1 MTLPDISSRYEFVIF
16 PWNDNFATGIS
27 IIDEQHK
34 VLVAILNKL
43 ASYFVH
49 EASSTANLDALVQE
63 LADYAD
69 FHFRTEEEIWHQH
82 FTGHPLLQAHQQA
95 HRDFFKKISDIQQN
109 ERNLE
114 GFADELFGYLTRW
127 LAFHILDSD
136 KRMALA
142 TIKTKAGIELEQA
155 LALADQDMTGTL
167 ALLIRAVLDMYG
179 DLSASTI
186 ELMKQKMARQRL
198 ETELHETAEQLA
210 AEKLRAS
217 EDRYRVLVNAIPD
230 AIFVAHMPTARII
243 DVNIA
248 AETLTGY
255 SVLQLLSMQVFDLHP
270 PETLDFHRENVAELL
285 NSDSPKKRFE
295 NILLTASGQRIDVE
309 ISVHGPLNMQGDL
322 CLVGVFRD
330 ITERKKHRDQ
340 LEHVA
345 FFDELTGLLNRNGI
359 KRYLDDLLAVSDR
372 KFLVVHADIDDF
384 SAINALYGL
393 EFGDRLLQAFA
404 LQLNNVVTVDLK
416 TARLGGDEFLFVF
429 EQANDIPLAG
439 EFMQSFLKSLQQPVF
454 VGDISIQPSVSA
466 GVKLRASNEQ
476 TSSEVLLRQT
486 AHALYLAKV
495 SGRAQFHILDQA
507 QENEERSKHLLLNQV
522 KQGLTNHEFVLLYQP
537 KVNMLTGAV
546 SGVEALIRWQ
556 HPSKGLLQPGQFMP
570 ITVGHPLSVDI
581 DNWVISEATHQLTQ
595 WQQTLP
601 NLRISINLCA
611 MSLQDPGFASRIL
624 GITRSGQTDLC
635 HRLSIEVLESSAMGD
650 IDTAISNLKHC
661 RQAGISVAIDDFGT
675 GFSSLSY
682 LKKLPVDCLKID
694 QGFVRDMVNSK
705 DDVAII
711 QGFIN
716 ISKAFELDTIAEGV
730 ETIEQG
736 QLLIS
741 MGCHNAQGYAI
752 STPMPATAVESWLAG
767 WKVPDEWRQAGN
779 STDNV

>member
-1 MTLPDISSRYEFVIF
+1 MTLPNTSSRYEFVIF
-16 PWNDNFATGIS
+16 PWNDNFATGIA

-43 ASYFVH
+43 ANHFVH
-49 EASSTANLDALVQE
+49 EASSTSNLDALVQE

-82 FTGHPLLQAHQQA
+82 FTGHPLLQAHEQA
-95 HRDFFKKISDIQQN
+95 HRDFFKKISDIQQS

-142 TIKTKAGIELEQA
+142 TIKTNAGIELEQA

-230 AIFVAHMPTARII
+230 AVVVAHMPTARII
-243 DVNIA
+243 DVNVA

-255 SVLQLLSMQVFDLHP
+255 SVQQLLSMQVFDLHP
-270 PETLDFHRENVAELL
+270 PETWDFHRENVAELIS
-285 NSDSPKKRFE
+285 SDSPKERFE

-330 ITERKKHRDQ
+330 ITERKKHRAQ

-359 KRYLDDLLAVSDR
+359 KRHLDEVLAVSDR
-372 KFLVVHADIDDF
+372 NLLVVHADIDDF
-384 SAINALYGL
+384 SSINALYGS
-393 EFGDRLLQAFA
+393 EFGDRLLQAFS
-404 LQLNNVVTVDLK
+404 LQLNNLVAVDAK

-429 EQANDIPLAG
+429 EQANDIFSAS
-439 EFMQSFLKSLQQPVF
+439 EFMQRLLKSLQQPVF

-466 GVKLRASNEQ
+466 GVKLRTINEQ

-507 QENEERSKHLLLNQV
+507 QEDEERSRHLLLKEV
-522 KQGLTNHEFVLLYQP
+522 AQGLANHEFVLFYQP

-556 HPSKGLLQPGQFMP
+556 HPIKGLMQPGQFMP

-581 DNWVISEATHQLTQ
+581 DNWVISQATHQLMQ

-601 NLRISINLCA
+601 DLKISVNLCA
-611 MSLQDPGFASRIL
+611 MSLQDPGFSGRIL
-624 GITRSGQTDLC
+624 GMARSGQTDLC
-635 HRLSIEVLESSAMGD
+635 HRLAIEVLESSAMGD
-650 IDTAISNLKHC
+650 IDTAINNLMQC

-736 QLLIS
+736 QLLLS
-741 MGCHNAQGYAI
+741 MGCHYAQGYAI
-752 STPMPATAVESWLAG
+752 SKPMPANAVGTWLAE
-767 WKVPDEWRQAGN
+767 WKTPDVWSRAA
-779 STDNV
+779 S

>member
-1 MTLPDISSRYEFVIF
+1 MTLPNTSSRYEFVIF
-16 PWNDNFATGIS
+16 PWNDNFATGIA

-43 ASYFVH
+43 ANHFVH

-82 FTGHPLLQAHQQA
+82 FTGHPLLHAHEQA
-95 HRDFFKKISDIQQN
+95 HRDFFKKISDIQQS

-142 TIKTKAGIELEQA
+142 TIKTNAGIELEQA

-230 AIFVAHMPTARII
+230 AVVVAHMPTARII
-243 DVNIA
+243 DVNVA
-248 AETLTGY
+248 AKTLTGY
-255 SVLQLLSMQVFDLHP
+255 SEQQLLSMQVFDLHP
-270 PETLDFHRENVAELL
+270 PDTWDFHRENVAELMS
-285 NSDSPKKRFE
+285 SDSPKERFE
-295 NILLTASGQRIDVE
+295 NILLTASGQCIDVE

-330 ITERKKHRDQ
+330 ITERKKHRAQ

-359 KRYLDDLLAVSDR
+359 KRHLDEVLAVSDR
-372 KFLVVHADIDDF
+372 NLLVVHADIDDF
-384 SAINALYGL
+384 SSINALYGS
-393 EFGDRLLQAFA
+393 EFGDSLLQAFS
-404 LQLNNVVTVDLK
+404 LQLNNLVAVDTI

-429 EQANDIPLAG
+429 EQANNIISAS
-439 EFMQSFLKSLQQPVF
+439 EFMQRFLKSLQQPVF
-454 VGDISIQPSVSA
+454 VGDVSIQPSVSA
-466 GVKLRASNEQ
+466 GVKLRTSNEQ

-507 QENEERSKHLLLNQV
+507 QEDEERSRHLLL
-522 KQGLTNHEFVLLYQP
+522 KELAQGLANHEFVLFYQP

-581 DNWVISEATHQLTQ
+581 DNWVISQATHQLMQ

-601 NLRISINLCA
+601 DLKISVNLCA
-611 MSLQDPGFASRIL
+611 MSLQDHGFSARIL
-624 GITRSGQTDLC
+624 GMTHNGQTDLC
-635 HRLSIEVLESSAMGD
+635 HRLSIEVLESSTMGD
-650 IDTAISNLKHC
+650 IDTAISNLMQC

-730 ETIEQG
+730 ETIQQG
-736 QLLIS
+736 QLLLS
-741 MGCHNAQGYAI
+741 MGCHYAQGYAI
-752 STPMPATAVESWLAG
+752 SKPMPANAVGTWLAE
-767 WKVPDEWRQAGN
+767 WKTPDVWRRAA
-779 STDNV
+779 S